1 MTTETWLQSKVHDVA
16 GRVGYELER
25 LVVGINEQIVS
36 EMEKEG
42 ISRAELAA
50 RMDVDKAQVTRM
62 LNGPTNITLKTLV
75 SAASALGCRVSVP
88 GLIKIAEKKNRAVVV
103 RFTRPVSNAAVAE
116 FTAVANQSSLENPTN
131 DPAAA
136 A

>member
-1 MTTETWLQSKVHDVA
+1 MTTETWLQSRIRDVA

-25 LVVGINEQIVS
+25 LLVGINEQIVS

-50 RMDVDKAQVTRM
+50 RMQVDKAQITRM
-62 LNGPTNITLKTLV
+62 LNGPSNLTLKTVV

-88 GLIKIAEKKNRAVVV
+88 ELVKIAEKKNRAVVV
-103 RFTRPVSNAAVAE
+103 RFTRPASNTAEAE
-116 FTAVANQSSLENPTN
+116 FTAVANQSPVENTTN